1 MCHGQ
6 NIAKMDMA
14 YGHPWQNENPY
25 WYPLVNIQT
34 TMEKHHAFN
43 GKIHYFYG
51 DFPVRYVT
59 NYQRVH

>member
-25 WYPLVNIQT
+25 WYPLVNVYI
-34 TMEKHHAFN
+34 TMEKTNTMFFMGN
-43 GKIHYFYG
+43 DHYFYG
-51 DFPVRYVT
+51 DFP
-59 NYQRVH
+59 